1 MERRGRSKPRMWAV
15 SLSITAEGSFRA
27 MPDTLLQLLTERL
40 PAPLEARF
48 RDLVA
53 LPEHHRAW
61 IAVEQSFQDYARS
74 AFAQL
79 IAATKRIDERTER
92 ILEIL
97 EQQLKRAEDEK
108 RIVQE
113 EARAERAEK
122 REWVNKYVKLMEDVA
137 ARKEEPGEPSLA
149 ALLEAGDL
157 DGAIRLKTSQIE
169 QRKGEIKKLA
179 HDWSELGRGH
189 DLRFAWRDAMECY
202 RQAWQLDPD
211 EPEYG
216 FQYAYFA
223 QKQNRFGE
231 AIDAYRRLLLI
242 YTDPVQIAMTLN
254 NLAVLYSDTQRM
266 KDAETA
272 YLEALSIRRRLAEAN
287 PEAYLADVAM
297 TLNNLA
303 NLYVATQRIKEAETA
318 YLDSLSIR
326 RQLAETNP
334 ETYLPDVAM
343 TLNNLAVLYR
353 DTQRMKEAE
362 TAYLEA
368 LATYRRLAQA
378 NPEAHL
384 PDVATTLNNLANL
397 YHATQRMR
405 EAEAAYLEALAI
417 RRRLAEA
424 NPEAYFPISPTR

>member
-1 MERRGRSKPRMWAV
+1 
-15 SLSITAEGSFRA
+15 
-27 MPDTLLQLLTERL
+27 
-40 PAPLEARF
+40 
-48 RDLVA
+48 
-53 LPEHHRAW
+53 
-61 IAVEQSFQDYARS
+61 
-74 AFAQL
+74 
-79 IAATKRIDERTER
+79 

-254 NLAVLYSDTQRM
+254 NLAVLYSDTQR
-266 KDAETA
+266 
-272 YLEALSIRRRLAEAN
+272 
-287 PEAYLADVAM
+287 
-297 TLNNLA
+297 
-303 NLYVATQRIKEAETA
+303 IKEAETA